1 MLLATTQLAPVSST
15 IALGF
20 FRIYAPW
27 AICYLLFLIIKP
39 YTPLRAQETLFDWY
53 LSTSVEGGAEAL
65 AEVRLN
71 GSPPFLSYAWKP
83 VLYILAHALMSLLGC
98 AASGLFL

>member
-1 MLLATTQLAPVSST
+1 LVATVVAGFSFLPSTPPPV
-15 IALGF
+15 
-20 FRIYAPW
+20 R
-27 AICYLLFLIIKP
+27 
-39 YTPLRAQETLFDWY
+39 Y

>member
-1 MLLATTQLAPVSST
+1 MLLATTQLVPVSST

-39 YTPLRAQETLFDWY
+39 YTPLRAQETLFDW
-53 LSTSVEGGAEAL
+53 
-65 AEVRLN
+65 
-71 GSPPFLSYAWKP
+71 
-83 VLYILAHALMSLLGC
+83 
-98 AASGLFL
+98 